1 MSVEVI
7 FPMNLTKKVSTFFSY
22 LVCLLAFSETS
33 AQTLP
38 NGAFDKT
45 SFGPIEISCVSS
57 ALCFASYEDGRSFMY
72 LTSPEDNDHFV
83 GFWAEPD
90 ASQTCSAVHQF
101 PNISTNAW
109 GNVDIY
115 VDFSGNSWSGLWGY
129 CEEQPNREFVGAR
142 DQQATQE
149 NALIEGDLTLA
160 ERLVGSWLPTPDS
173 GARRNDLYTFNPDST
188 YVISDGSSNAPPG
201 TWDLTNAKLFLGGR
215 PDPVPLEFIGS
226 NIELAGVRYERD
238 VFNDEDYTVR
248 GILGGIEPGGVFMPN
263 QQEGYAAPKV
273 GDYALRYVVLG
284 QAESFR
290 PGASAD
296 AGMPVYVEFWNET
309 EAIKE
314 DEAGNGYRDDVV
326 AFEATEYE
334 VGPDSLIFHGYH
346 PDWGDMYFS
355 AQFDGR
361 RVATQTSY
369 ELGSGPRPA
378 NADRPIIVGDMLVKG
393 HIFRDVALFLAFL
406 H

>member
-1 MSVEVI
+1 
-7 FPMNLTKKVSTFFSY
+7 
-22 LVCLLAFSETS
+22 
-33 AQTLP
+33 
-38 NGAFDKT
+38 
-45 SFGPIEISCVSS
+45 
-57 ALCFASYEDGRSFMY
+57 
-72 LTSPEDNDHFV
+72 
-83 GFWAEPD
+83 
-90 ASQTCSAVHQF
+90 
-101 PNISTNAW
+101 
-109 GNVDIY
+109 
-115 VDFSGNSWSGLWGY
+115 
-129 CEEQPNREFVGAR
+129 
-142 DQQATQE
+142 
-149 NALIEGDLTLA
+149 
-160 ERLVGSWLPTPDS
+160 
-173 GARRNDLYTFNPDST
+173 
-188 YVISDGSSNAPPG
+188 
-201 TWDLTNAKLFLGGR
+201 
-215 PDPVPLEFIGS
+215 
-226 NIELAGVRYERD
+226 
-238 VFNDEDYTVR
+238 VFNGEDYTVR

-263 QQEGYAAPKV
+263 QQEGDAAPKV

-284 QAESFR
+284 QADSFR

-296 AGMPVYVEFWNET
+296 AGVPVYVEFWNET

-369 ELGSGPRPA
+369 ELGSGHRPA

-393 HIFRDVALFLAFL
+393 HVFRDVALFLAFL